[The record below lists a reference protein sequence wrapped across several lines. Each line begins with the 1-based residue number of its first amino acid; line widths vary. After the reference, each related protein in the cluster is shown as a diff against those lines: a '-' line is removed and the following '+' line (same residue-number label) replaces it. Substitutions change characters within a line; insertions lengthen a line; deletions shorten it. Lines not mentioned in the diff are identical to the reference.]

1 MAIPRLYPE
10 RFDPQTAFAVGDDV
24 SFCLGAVAWKGRI
37 ATITPEHFTLH
48 ESDGLTRIFWKE
60 LDYDRITH
68 LVCINGRAPTFAK
81 EKPRAPSSGHSA
93 GTKVDS
99 FSKPSS
105 LGI

>member
-1 MAIPRLYPE
+1 MKLPRLYPE

-24 SFCLGAVAWKGRI
+24 SFCLGAVAWKGKI

-60 LDYDRITH
+60 LDYDRIAH
-68 LVCINGRAPTFAK
+68 LIVVNGSVAAGK
-81 EKPRAPSSGHSA
+81 EKPPTPSSGRSR